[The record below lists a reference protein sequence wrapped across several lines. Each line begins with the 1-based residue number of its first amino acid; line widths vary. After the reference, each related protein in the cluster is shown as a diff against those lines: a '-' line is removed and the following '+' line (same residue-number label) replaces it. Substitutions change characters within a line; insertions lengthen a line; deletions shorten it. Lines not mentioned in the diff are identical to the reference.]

1 MTCSSEIMDI
11 LSFISVPHICLH
23 ARNGAEVYSLIY
35 LFFIHM
41 AGGVSY
47 NRVSVMH

>member
-11 LSFISVPHICLH
+11 WSFISVPHICLH
-23 ARNGAEVYSLIY
+23 ARNGAEVYSSVF

-41 AGGVSY
+41 GGAISY
-47 NRVSVMH
+47 NRVFVMH